1 MSLKLFIREHPQ
13 RAIAI
18 VTGFHALVFRY
29 SSVSNVGADNQHN
42 GANVKTTS
50 SRCMVEFSALDAID
64 LTHYWELH
72 GSTVL
77 GTLGLINVNADV
89 FLCIISGATR
99 VAVARPGE
107 TVQRIT
113 AVDFCP

>member
-18 VTGFHALVFRY
+18 VTSSHALIFRY
-29 SSVSNVGADNQHN
+29 SSVSSYGAENQHN
-42 GANVKTTS
+42 GTNVKTPS
-50 SRCMVEFSALDAID
+50 SRCMVEFSALDAVD
-64 LTHYWELH
+64 LTHYRELH

-89 FLCIISGATR
+89 FLCIISDATR

>member
-18 VTGFHALVFRY
+18 VTSSHALVFRY
-29 SSVSNVGADNQHN
+29 SVSNVGAENQHN
-42 GANVKTTS
+42 GTNIKTPV
-50 SRCMVEFSALDAID
+50 SRCMVEFSALDAIE
-64 LTHYWELH
+64 LTHYRELH
-72 GSTVL
+72 GSTVH

>member
-18 VTGFHALVFRY
+18 VASSHVLIFRY
-29 SSVSNVGADNQHN
+29 SVSNVGAENHHN
-42 GANVKTTS
+42 GTNVKTPV
-50 SRCMVEFSALDAID
+50 SRCMVEFSAVDAID
-64 LTHYWELH
+64 LTHYRELH

-77 GTLGLINVNADV
+77 GTLGLINVNTDV

-113 AVDFCP
+113 AVDFCL